1 MPRLVSRLVLSALI
15 AAASPL
21 AASASTLVFC
31 SEGMPETISPP
42 LATTTTG
49 INAGRQIFDY
59 LIDVK
64 PGTTELIPSLAQSWT
79 ISDDGL
85 VYTFKLREGVEF
97 HSSRI
102 FTPTRTMNADDVLF
116 SLNRQLQPD
125 HPFHNVPGGSFP
137 YFDDTGMSDLLKSVE
152 KVDDNTVR
160 MTLTRPDATFLANL
174 ALPLSAIM
182 SAEYADA
189 LLAQGHPE
197 LLDLEPV
204 GTGYFAFLDLTP
216 DVAIRYRA
224 FEQHWRGPPA
234 VDTLVFSITP
244 NASVRLTKLTVGE
257 CHVTAFPDPA
267 DVETIMTNP
276 DLELLQ
282 QEGYNVGYLA
292 MNVTKPPFD
301 DARVRRAVAMAI
313 DKKSIID
320 AVYRGSGVAAVNPL
334 PPASWAYNEE
344 IEDYPYDPDAAWA
357 LLADA
362 GHAEGFETDLWY
374 IPVSR
379 PYSPNGKRIAEMIA
393 ADLDRIGIRVH
404 LVTKEWGDYRT
415 SLQDGEHTMALY
427 GWTGDNP
434 DPDNF
439 LNILLG
445 CRSAIKG
452 GNNVAKW
459 CDPDYD
465 ALVTEATLVTD
476 IGKRAAL
483 YRQAQVIAHDKAPWV
498 PIAHS
503 VVFMAKRR
511 NVKGYVMD
519 PLDRHIFG
527 EVRLSDD

>member
-1 MPRLVSRLVLSALI
+1 MRRILCAVLVLLLPA
-15 AAASPL
+15 

-31 SEGMPETISPP
+31 SEGMPETVSPP

-59 LIDVK
+59 LLDVK
-64 PGTTELIPSLAQSWT
+64 PGTTELIPSLAESWT
-79 ISDDGL
+79 ISPDGL
-85 VYTFKLREGVEF
+85 VYTFRLREGVEF
-97 HSSRI
+97 HSTRQ
-102 FTPTRTMNADDVLF
+102 FTPTRPMNADDVLF
-116 SLNRQLQPD
+116 SFNRQLQPD
-125 HPFHNVPGGSFP
+125 HPFHDAPGGAFP
-137 YFDDTGMSDLLKSVE
+137 YFEDTGMPDLLRSVE
-152 KVDDNTVR
+152 KVDAMTVR

-182 SAEYADA
+182 PAEYAEA
-189 LLAQGHPE
+189 LTAQGHPE
-197 LLDLEPV
+197 RLDLQPV
-204 GTGYFAFLDLTP
+204 GTGPFTFVDLTP

-224 FEQHWRGPPA
+224 FDRYWRGRPA

-257 CHVTAFPDPA
+257 CHVIAFPDPA
-267 DVETIMTNP
+267 DLTTISANP
-276 DLELLQ
+276 ELELLHG
-282 QEGYNVGYLA
+282 EGYNVGYLA
-292 MNVTKPPFD
+292 MNVAKPPFD
-301 DARVRRAVAMAI
+301 DERVRRAIAMAI

-320 AVYRGSGVAAVNPL
+320 AVYRGSGVPAVNPL
-334 PPASWAYNEE
+334 PPASWAYNGD
-344 IEDYPYDPDAAWA
+344 IEDYPYDPDAAWE
-357 LLADA
+357 LLAEA
-362 GHAEGFETDLWY
+362 GYGEGFETDLWY

-393 ADLDRIGIRVH
+393 RDLDRIGVRAQLI
-404 LVTKEWGDYRT
+404 TKDWNDYRT
-415 SLQDGEHTMALY
+415 GIQNGDHTMGLY

-459 CDPDYD
+459 CDREYD
-465 ALVTEATLVTD
+465 ALVTEATLTTD
-476 IGKRAAL
+476 QEERAAL
-483 YRQAQVIAHDKAPWV
+483 YRKAQVIAHDKAPWV

-511 NVKGYVMD
+511 NVEGYVLD
-519 PLDRHIFG
+519 PLDRHLFG
-527 EVRLSDD
+527 EVRLTGE